1 MTASLVRERA
11 GVTHVSFVASEATT
25 NGERINAQVRAS
37 SAWQSTLASASN
49 PVVSSALMEAGGKQ
63 TAKYRENI
71 DGAAAAGT
79 ILAEKQLRLARGG
92 H

>member
-37 SAWQSTLASASN
+37 SPASN
-49 PVVSSALMEAGGKQ
+49 PGVSSALMEAEGKQ

-71 DGAAAAGT
+71 DCAAAAGT
-79 ILAEKQLRLARGG
+79 ILADLEKQLRLA
-92 H
+92 